1 MVSTATSRSP
11 PLPRLVTFPPIY
23 PVVSVGRIIEIGRPP
38 ICGSRRHVAGGCRRP
53 IIIFFHAASL
63 CMLLQQSSL
72 CMLLQQSQLVAF
84 SNTRFIMFAL
94 YNPSGHLQNTATPF
108 AGIAPNSTAS
118 FTINVSLSSALFCGT
133 RKETTA
139 FPLESPPF
147 VFFCSACFSL
157 RFVPASAALPLQTR
171 LSAAIEFS
179 GHMLISAMQHW
190 VFAAWSGMQALHCMD
205 AERVPAMSAKT
216 QPHMRALARW
226 KHLVQLLLFCVSI

>member
-1 MVSTATSRSP
+1 VVSTATSRSP

-23 PVVSVGRIIEIGRPP
+23 PVVSGGRIIEIGRPP

-53 IIIFFHAASL
+53 IIIFVHAASL
-63 CMLLQQSSL
+63 R
-72 CMLLQQSQLVAF
+72 MLLQQSQLVAF
-84 SNTRFIMFAL
+84 SNTRFMMFAL

-139 FPLESPPF
+139 FPLENPPF

-179 GHMLISAMQHW
+179 GHMLTSALQHW
-190 VFAAWSGMQALHCMD
+190 IFAAWSGMQALHCID
-205 AERVPAMSAKT
+205 AERVPVMSAKT

-226 KHLVQLLLFCVSI
+226 KHLVQLRLFCVSI